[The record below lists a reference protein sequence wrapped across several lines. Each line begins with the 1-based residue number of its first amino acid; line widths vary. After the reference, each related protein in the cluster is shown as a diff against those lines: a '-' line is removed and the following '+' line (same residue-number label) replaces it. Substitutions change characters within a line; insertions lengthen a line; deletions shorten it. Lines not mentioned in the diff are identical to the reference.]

1 MGKLKLNDFKTQFH
15 VTFDNNY
22 GRPCLIS
29 KPTKEDQEHKEKAMF
44 HEWFVIEDVVS
55 PRFNTS
61 KNPLPWGQHSSIVG
75 LVELEDGRMTLITP
89 RMITFTDD
97 KVSKLFSDDDIYT
110 IGSNFTAGLSNG
122 IEKTAC
128 VFDEKE
134 DQKYPKHVEE
144 FIKMY
149 SFDFLDENWRICSTR
164 RILKCITVD
173 RFIEAL
179 SEYFVYKWDES
190 KFYSTLETPEK
201 SIEEFVRGTC
211 WFDSKESVSVSN
223 DPYIMSDRMIAKAII
238 SNITV
243 KDALKRYFNYEW
255 KDEIYDKY

>member
-1 MGKLKLNDFKTQFH
+1 MGTLNDFKTQFH

-44 HEWFVIEDVVS
+44 HEWFVTEDVVS

-75 LVELEDGRMTLITP
+75 LVELENGRMTLVTP

-97 KVSKLFSDDDIYT
+97 KVSKLFSDTDDSCD
-110 IGSNFTAGLSNG
+110 GNDCG
-122 IEKTAC
+122 
-128 VFDEKE
+128 
-134 DQKYPKHVEE
+134 YPEHVEE
-144 FIKMY
+144 FIKSC
-149 SFDFLDENWRICSTR
+149 SFDFMDDDWHITGGIGRVI
-164 RILKCITVD
+164 KCITVN

-179 SEYFVYKWDES
+179 EEYFDYKWDES
-190 KFYSTLETPEK
+190 KFHLSLLENPAKT
-201 SIEEFVRGTC
+201 IEECVRNEC
-211 WFDSKESVSVSN
+211 LFDQSGSVFASYRLLVE
-223 DPYIMSDRMIAKAII
+223 KAII
-238 SNITV
+238 SHITI
-243 KDALKRYFNYEW
+243 KKIFKTYFNYEW